1 MGWWERKD
9 GGRTTSER
17 DSRDTAHPV
26 CTQGCLSGSLAVSP
40 ADSRAGGALR
50 WASLEELW
58 AVSHR
63 AAHGDVFI
71 SVYLASVGPAGW
83 ACSGVGPRSWGHSAW
98 GGGCGRELSRRG
110 GGLPQAWAG
119 SLGEGHRI
127 HVALEPLFCTQRL
140 AGPSSGTAGVLFC
153 PEAQSSDNCPR
164 HLGQNVSIGDGA
176 GKWVA
181 LQVQPH
187 RQGTICSMQ
196 GMKDRHKLCR
206 PTRLN
211 SLVHFPFSEA
221 WSGK

>member
-1 MGWWERKD
+1 MEGRPLRGIAETPPTQCVPRDACQVLWQFLQLTQEQ
-9 GGRTTSER
+9 GGRCAGQAWKS
-17 DSRDTAHPV
+17 
-26 CTQGCLSGSLAVSP
+26 CGLSVTVQPMGMFSSLFTLP
-40 ADSRAGGALR
+40 R
-50 WASLEELW
+50 WARLGGL
-58 AVSHR
+58 
-63 AAHGDVFI
+63 
-71 SVYLASVGPAGW
+71 
-83 ACSGVGPRSWGHSAW
+83 CSGVGPRSWGHSAW
-98 GGGCGRELSRRG
+98 GGGCGRELSHRG

-140 AGPSSGTAGVLFC
+140 ASPSSGTAGVLFC

-196 GMKDRHKLCR
+196 GMKDRHKHCR

>member
-83 ACSGVGPRSWGHSAW
+83 ALQWGWAPKL
-98 GGGCGRELSRRG
+98 GAPCMG
-110 GGLPQAWAG
+110 GGLWERAESQRWGAPPRLGQGAWGKGIESTWPWSLYSALRGWPAPPQAL
-119 SLGEGHRI
+119 LGFFSALKPKARI
-127 HVALEPLFCTQRL
+127 TAPDIWDRMS
-140 AGPSSGTAGVLFC
+140 PSVMEQESG
-153 PEAQSSDNCPR
+153 R
-164 HLGQNVSIGDGA
+164 
-176 GKWVA
+176 
-181 LQVQPH
+181 
-187 RQGTICSMQ
+187 
-196 GMKDRHKLCR
+196 LCR
-206 PTRLN
+206 FNPIDRG
-211 SLVHFPFSEA
+211 PYA
-221 WSGK
+221 ACKA

>member
-1 MGWWERKD
+1 MEGRPLRGIAEAPPTQCVPRDDCQVLWQPLQLTQEQR
-9 GGRTTSER
+9 GGG
-17 DSRDTAHPV
+17 AALGKP
-26 CTQGCLSGSLAVSP
+26 G
-40 ADSRAGGALR
+40 RAGGCQSLCSPWGCFPLFALPR
-50 WASLEELW
+50 WARLGGL
-58 AVSHR
+58 
-63 AAHGDVFI
+63 
-71 SVYLASVGPAGW
+71 
-83 ACSGVGPRSWGHSAW
+83 CSGVGPRSWGHSAW
-98 GGGCGRELSRRG
+98 GGGCGRELSSRG

-196 GMKDRHKLCR
+196 GMKDRHKHCR

-211 SLVHFPFSEA
+211 GLVHFPFSEA
-221 WSGK
+221 CSGK